1 MNLQDDPEVEVEV
14 VTGGAIAFELENA
27 ARKYIHVYN
36 LILVSRMDKAIFL
49 KNKKSKTNV

>member
-1 MNLQDDPEVEVEV
+1 MGNLQDGPKVEEV

-36 LILVSRMDKAIFL
+36 LNLLVILVNIMSDE
-49 KNKKSKTNV
+49 